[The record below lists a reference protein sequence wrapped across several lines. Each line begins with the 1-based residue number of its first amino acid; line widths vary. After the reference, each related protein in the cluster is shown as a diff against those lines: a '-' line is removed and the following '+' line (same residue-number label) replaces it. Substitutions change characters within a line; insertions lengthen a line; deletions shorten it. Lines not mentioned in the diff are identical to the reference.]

1 MQVQVQ
7 VHKAYMQGL
16 YPDLI
21 LTLALLMLAFE
32 HLRNQNITQG
42 RIFKHFFKLLI
53 PIVSSGG
60 IEGRGGSKYL

>member
-32 HLRNQNITQG
+32 HLRNQNISQG

-60 IEGRGGSKYL
+60 TEGRRGSKYL

>member
-1 MQVQVQ
+1 MQVQ
-7 VHKAYMQGL
+7 VHKAYIQGL
-16 YPDLI
+16 YPDMI
-21 LTLALLMLAFE
+21 LTLALLMLALE
-32 HLRNQNITQG
+32 HKIRNQNITQG